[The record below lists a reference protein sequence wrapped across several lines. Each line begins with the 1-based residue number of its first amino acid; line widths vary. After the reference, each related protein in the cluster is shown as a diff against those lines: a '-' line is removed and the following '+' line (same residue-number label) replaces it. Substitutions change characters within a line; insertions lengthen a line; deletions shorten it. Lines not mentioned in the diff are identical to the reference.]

1 MKFSL
6 ALASLL
12 LSTVAVAD
20 EGHGTVSLKIESGK
34 TINAGNSEVAF
45 KLFDSKRNKNVSD
58 ADLEVVH
65 EKKIHMLVF
74 DKSLTQFFHVH
85 PEFKANSWKVNTDIP
100 TNGTY
105 HIYIEG
111 KQKTS
116 GEFTAHDLI
125 QVKHGSPEL
134 PVPGNVTPQKTA
146 TQGESIITLSGDTF
160 STTQDSHIKLTFSRT
175 DGQRAKI
182 TNYLGAKA
190 HVVITP
196 LNGSELLHVHPMEEG
211 SDIALG
217 LHTRFKKA
225 GDYRM
230 WIEFIDHG
238 VKRTVPLW
246 IRATG
251 TSSGGHDH

>member
-1 MKFSL
+1 MKLAFTLAPIFLSTF
-6 ALASLL
+6 ALAD
-12 LSTVAVAD
+12 A
-20 EGHGTVSLKIESGK
+20 GHGTVSLKIESGK
-34 TINAGNSEVAF
+34 TINAGKSEVSF
-45 KLFDSKRNKNVSD
+45 KIFDSKRNKSVTD

-65 EKKIHMLVF
+65 EKKVHMLVF
-74 DKSLTQFFHVH
+74 DRSLTQFFHIH
-85 PEFKANSWKVNTDIP
+85 PEFKSNSWKVNAEIP
-100 TNGTY
+100 TNGKY
-105 HIYIEG
+105 HIYLEG

-116 GEFTAHDLI
+116 GEFTAHDVI
-125 QVKHGSPEL
+125 QVKGGSPEL
-134 PVPGNVTPQKTA
+134 PAANNITPQKSGTS
-146 TQGESIITLSGDTF
+146 GESVVTLSGDTF
-160 STTQDSHIKLTFSRT
+160 STTQDSHIRLTFSRT

-190 HVVITP
+190 HVVVTP
-196 LNGSELLHVHPMEEG
+196 LDGSELLHVHPMEEG

-251 TSSGGHDH
+251 ESSGAHH

>member
-1 MKFSL
+1 MKL
-6 ALASLL
+6 ALTIVPLL
-12 LSTVAVAD
+12 LSTAALAD
-20 EGHGTVSLKIESGK
+20 EGHGTVSLKIESSK
-34 TINAGNSEVAF
+34 TINAGKSEVAI
-45 KLFDSKRNKNVSD
+45 KLFDSKRNKNVTD

-74 DKSLTQFFHVH
+74 DRSLTQFFHVH

-100 TNGTY
+100 TNGKY
-105 HIYIEG
+105 RVYIEG
-111 KQKTS
+111 KQRTS
-116 GEFTAHDLI
+116 GEFTASNFI
-125 QVKHGSPEL
+125 QVKEGNAEIAP
-134 PVPGNVTPQKTA
+134 PNNVTPQKSGK
-146 TQGESIITLSGDTF
+146 QGESVVTLSGDTF
-160 STTQDSHIKLTFSRT
+160 STTQDSHIRLTFSRT
-175 DGQRAKI
+175 DGQRPKI

-196 LNGSELLHVHPMEEG
+196 VDGSELLHVHPMEEG

-238 VKRTVPLW
+238 VKRTIPLW
-246 IRATG
+246 VRAAG
-251 TSSGGHDH
+251 GNSGGHDH

>member
-1 MKFSL
+1 MKLALTLVPFLFSSL
-6 ALASLL
+6 AL
-12 LSTVAVAD
+12 AD
-20 EGHGTVSLKIESGK
+20 EGHGTVSLKIESEK
-34 TINAGNSEVAF
+34 TINAGKSEVSF
-45 KLFDSKRNKNVSD
+45 NLFDSKRNKNVTDS
-58 ADLEVVH
+58 DLEVVH

-74 DKSLTQFFHVH
+74 DKSLTQFFHIH
-85 PEFKANSWKVNTDIP
+85 PEFKTSNWKVNADIP
-100 TNGTY
+100 TNGKY

-116 GEFTAHDLI
+116 GEFTAHDVI
-125 QVKHGSPEL
+125 QVQKGKPEL
-134 PVPGNVTPQKTA
+134 PAPNNVTPQKSGA
-146 TQGESIITLSGDTF
+146 SGESIVTLSGDTF
-160 STTQDSHIKLTFSRT
+160 STAQDSHIRLTFSRT
-175 DGQRAKI
+175 DGQRPKI

-190 HVVITP
+190 HVVVTP
-196 LNGSELLHVHPMEEG
+196 LDGSELLHVHPMEEG

-230 WIEFIDHG
+230 WIEFIDQG

-251 TSSGGHDH
+251 GSAGGHDH